1 MPDLGSY
8 AFEVISA
15 YIVSIV
21 LLAVIVALSWRRYIR
36 VRAALEEIEKNG

>member
-8 AFEVISA
+8 AVEVISA